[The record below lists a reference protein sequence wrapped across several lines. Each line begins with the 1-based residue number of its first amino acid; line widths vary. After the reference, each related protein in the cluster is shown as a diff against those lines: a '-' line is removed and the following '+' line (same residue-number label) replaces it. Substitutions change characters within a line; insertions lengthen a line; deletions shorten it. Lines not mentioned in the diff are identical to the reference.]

1 MEQSAAQDMRQPLS
15 PSWALGAG
23 FGGGLLKLFTK
34 AAQRDPLTFK
44 IAASEFSLRN
54 GRRFHVCFT
63 CSRWQRMF
71 VLDRLEVSV
80 ALAEYCTSPTSHIT
94 IRLAVDWLYHMWSKA
109 ILLLPL
115 PYVQSASSVEWGL
128 PWFVI
133 QTRPQACPG
142 SRHKCR
148 NLKVLLHKTMKA
160 SAATSSSS
168 AQKDRRLVA
177 NRYELMFNAPLLF
190 GKKCCKN

>member
-1 MEQSAAQDMRQPLS
+1 MEGVSMFAS
-15 PSWALGAG
+15 PALA
-23 FGGGLLKLFTK
+23 
-34 AAQRDPLTFK
+34 
-44 IAASEFSLRN
+44 
-54 GRRFHVCFT
+54 
-63 CSRWQRMF
+63 
-71 VLDRLEVSV
+71 SV

-115 PYVQSASSVEWGL
+115 PYVQSASSVESGL

-168 AQKDRRLVA
+168 AQKARRQQVWADVQCATLVWKKMLKTIIA
-177 NRYELMFNAPLLF
+177 VREVHSADVYATPPF
-190 GKKCCKN
+190 GK